1 VFTLTITQRTDDQD
15 RVPDLLAALEPIPT
29 GQSGHAFRRT
39 FGSQAV
45 GVVDSAG
52 SAVGAALTAVRFGAG
67 VDGRGKRLWS
77 VGIGIGPAMP
87 DGTDALGGP
96 GPSRSR
102 RASEAALRA
111 PLPICVEAGPAGVTF
126 DGVPP
131 APESAASAQAVLR
144 LLGDLVAARSRA
156 DWEVVDLVVPGVR
169 GQQKAI
175 AAALGV
181 TVQAVSQTLNR
192 ARLNQE
198 TEGRA
203 AAALL
208 LRLAAFA
215 VE

>member
-1 VFTLTITQRTDDQD
+1 MFTLTITQRTPDHD
-15 RVPDLLAALEPIPT
+15 RVPELLNAIESIDVGET
-29 GQSGHAFRRT
+29 GHAFRRT

-45 GVVDSAG
+45 GVVESPEA
-52 SAVGAALTAVRFGAG
+52 AVTATVKALRFGAG
-67 VDGRGKRLWS
+67 ADGRGKRTWA
-77 VGIGIGPAMP
+77 IGIGVGAVLP
-87 DGTDALGGP
+87 DGEALAGA

-102 RASEAALRA
+102 RASEAALRI
-111 PLPICVEAGPAGVTF
+111 PMPVQVEAGPAGVTF

-131 APESAASAQAVLR
+131 APESAAAAQGVLR
-144 LLGDLVAARSRA
+144 LLGDVVAARSKA
-156 DWEVVDLVVPGVR
+156 DWEVVDLVIPGVR

-181 TVQAVSQTLNR
+181 SVQAVSQTMAR
-192 ARLNQE
+192 ARVSQE